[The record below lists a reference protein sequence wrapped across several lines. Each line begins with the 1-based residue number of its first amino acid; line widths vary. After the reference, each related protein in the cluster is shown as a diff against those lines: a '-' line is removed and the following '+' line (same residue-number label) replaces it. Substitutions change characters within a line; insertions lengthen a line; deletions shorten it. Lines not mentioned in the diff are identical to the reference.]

1 MRRFAV
7 AILAGAMILGSTA
20 LGDEIVY
27 GKGSAV
33 AEVAIDESN
42 FKDEGFR
49 QYIGEEF
56 DKDGDVK
63 LSEIERKAVTSV
75 IVSGK
80 GIKDLKGIEFFTAL
94 EELDCSSNQLTSL
107 DVSHNTALKRLNCES
122 NQLTSLNMSGCTA
135 LEELNCFFN
144 KLKSLDISKCQNLV
158 NVYDN
163 PTFHDI
169 DKEAGIAIYEY
180 ENGTCYRCLFYDSSI
195 SIIIHTFGAWR
206 ITTPATCTADG
217 KKIRKCTSC
226 DKEESM
232 VIPKTGHTFGAW
244 RITTPA
250 TCTAD
255 GKKIRKCTS
264 CDKEESMVIPK
275 TGHTVVTDPAVPAT
289 TTSEGKTAGSH
300 CSVCR
305 AVLVTQ
311 KTIPKI
317 ASPSID
323 GYIDINSQDH
333 SENTVTSQ
341 IKSDEGTVIKAAHTS
356 GSSGHTVYL
365 EKARN
370 SNNKE
375 VPITTVG
382 DGKKGVFNSKKGRKI
397 TQVVLSSAKIMD
409 VQKNAFKGSKVK
421 KIVIN
426 STTVIFHKYAF
437 KGTKSKKITILF
449 KTKKASSLNLK
460 KGALKGITKVTVKG
474 LSKKE
479 YKKLLKAAQK
489 VGIKSNIFKR
499 A

>member
-49 QYIGEEF
+49 QYIREEF

-94 EELDCSSNQLTSL
+94 EELDCSSNQLTNL

-122 NQLTSLNMSGCTA
+122 NQLTGLNISGCTA
-135 LEELNCFFN
+135 LKELNCSLN
-144 KLKSLDISKCQNLV
+144 KLTSLDISKCQNLV

-163 PTFHDI
+163 PTFHDV
-169 DKEAGIAIYEY
+169 DEEAGVSIYEY

-195 SIIIHTFGAWR
+195 SIIIHTFGAW
-206 ITTPATCTADG
+206 T
-217 KKIRKCTSC
+217 
-226 DKEESM
+226 
-232 VIPKTGHTFGAW
+232 
-244 RITTPA
+244 ITTPA

-311 KTIPKI
+311 NTIPKI
-317 ASPSID
+317 ELPSID

-333 SENTVTSQ
+333 SGNTVTSQ
-341 IKSDEGTVIKAAHTS
+341 IKSDEGTVIKAELTV
-356 GSSGHTVYL
+356 GRVGNIVYL
-365 EKARN
+365 KKARN

-375 VPITTVG
+375 VPITAVG

-397 TQVVLSSAKIMD
+397 TQVVFSSAKIMD
-409 VQKNAFKGSKVK
+409 VQKNAFKGSNVK
-421 KIVIN
+421 KIVID

-437 KGTKSKKITILF
+437 KGTKQKKITIRF

-479 YKKLLKAAQK
+479 YKKLLKAAKK

>member
-7 AILAGAMILGSTA
+7 ALLAGAMILGSTA
-20 LGDEIVY
+20 LGDEIVF

-63 LSEIERKAVTSV
+63 LSETERKAVTSI

-80 GIKDLKGIEFFTAL
+80 DIKDLKGIEFFTAL
-94 EELDCSSNQLTSL
+94 EELDCSFNQLTSL
-107 DVSHNTALKRLNCES
+107 DVSHNTALKRLNCQS

-135 LEELNCFFN
+135 MEELNCPFN

-163 PTFHDI
+163 PTFHNVE
-169 DKEAGIAIYEY
+169 KEAGVSIYEY
-180 ENGTCYRCLFYDSSI
+180 KNGTCYRCLLYDSSI
-195 SIIIHTFGAWR
+195 SIIIHTFGAWT

-232 VIPKTGHTFGAW
+232 I
-244 RITTPA
+244 
-250 TCTAD
+250 
-255 GKKIRKCTS
+255 
-264 CDKEESMVIPK
+264 IPK

-289 TTSEGKTAGSH
+289 TTSEGKTAGNH
-300 CSVCR
+300 CSVCG

-311 KTIPKI
+311 NTIPKI

-323 GYIDINSQDH
+323 GYIDINTQDH
-333 SENTVTSQ
+333 SGNTVTSQ
-341 IKSDEGTVIKAAHTS
+341 IKSDEGTVIKAERTS
-356 GSSGHTVYL
+356 GGSGDPVIL
-365 EKARN
+365 KVARN
-370 SNNKE
+370 SNNKQ
-375 VPITTVG
+375 VPITAVG

-397 TQVVLSSAKIMD
+397 TTVHFNSNKDIVV
-409 VQKNAFKGSKVK
+409 KNYAFKGSKVK
-421 KIVIN
+421 IIKIDGG
-426 STTVIFHKYAF
+426 TVIFHKYAF
-437 KGTKSKKITILF
+437 KGTKQKKITIRF
-449 KTKKASSLNLK
+449 KTKKASSLKLK
-460 KGALKGITKVTVKG
+460 KGSLKGITKVTVKG

-479 YKKLLKAAQK
+479 YKKLLKAAKK
-489 VGIKSNIFKR
+489 VGIKSSIFKR
-499 A
+499 G